1 MLRELGCRWGGW
13 AGFWRWGTAGEKA
26 GRELGSTYMGACILI
41 KLALPD
47 KLTRL
52 TVPES
57 SLTMGDMLLDYIF
70 PRYREKAV
78 GQKYLDVVF
87 RTVLPQTL
95 Y

>member
-1 MLRELGCRWGGW
+1 
-13 AGFWRWGTAGEKA
+13 
-26 GRELGSTYMGACILI
+26 MGACTLI

-57 SLTMGDMLLDYIF
+57 SSTTMGDMLLDYIF
-70 PRYREKAV
+70 PRYSSSIGRKLL

-87 RTVLPQTL
+87 RTVLKLNTVL
-95 Y
+95 AITSYY

>member
-1 MLRELGCRWGGW
+1 M
-13 AGFWRWGTAGEKA
+13 
-26 GRELGSTYMGACILI
+26 GSTYMGACILI

-57 SLTMGDMLLDYIF
+57 SSTTMGDMLLDYIF